1 MVQWLRL
8 HLLMQGVQVHSLVKE
23 LRCLRAKK
31 TKQNR
36 SSTVTNS
43 IKTLKKAPHQ
53 KPFKT
58 EKSSPALTGDP
69 EECCVQLNSGSTVI
83 PLFLS
88 EHHALCLLLVK

>member
-1 MVQWLRL
+1 MVKTSPSNAGGASSIPG
-8 HLLMQGVQVHSLVKE
+8 QG
-23 LRCLRAKK
+23 AKTSQGQENK
-31 TKQNR
+31 TKQKQYYNKF
-36 SSTVTNS
+36 N
-43 IKTLKKAPHQ
+43 KDLKKAPHQ

-58 EKSSPALTGDP
+58 EKSSPALPGDP